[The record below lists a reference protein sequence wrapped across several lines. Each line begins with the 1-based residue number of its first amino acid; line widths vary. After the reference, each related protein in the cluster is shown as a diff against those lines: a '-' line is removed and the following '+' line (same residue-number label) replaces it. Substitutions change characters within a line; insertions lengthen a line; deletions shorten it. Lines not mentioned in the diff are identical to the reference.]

1 MPDYD
6 APWLS
11 RTNTRPSHLTHLWN
25 QSYDRIA
32 STNWLYEYTKNQ
44 EHGKS
49 LDPFARG
56 QIFSSAV
63 AEEIELFTDKHA
75 TWGQIFD
82 EKKGLS
88 SEIDVIVYREKPIV
102 TWPRAGYS
110 FVKPG
115 SVVATINCKVHLFPN
130 APSLDEFQE
139 TMRNLRY
146 ILGHSKPNYIVAEYV
161 NRTRRTWEQWKPN
174 LLKQG
179 WTDVFVLFDG
189 TEGNEERR
197 DDWHRFMK
205 EVSEL

>member
-1 MPDYD
+1 MSAANPK
-6 APWLS
+6 
-11 RTNTRPSHLTHLWN
+11 PSHLSHLWN

-32 STNWLYEYTKNQ
+32 STNWLYEYTKSQ

-49 LDPFARG
+49 LHPFARG

-88 SEIDVIVYREKPIV
+88 PEVDVIIYRGKPIV
-102 TWPRAGYS
+102 TWPRAGYA
-110 FVKPG
+110 FVKPEC
-115 SVVATINCKVHLFPN
+115 VVATINCKVHLFPN
-130 APSLDEFQE
+130 DPSLREFKE
-139 TMRNLRY
+139 TMGNLQG

-161 NRTRRTWEQWKPN
+161 NRTRITWEGWRPN

-179 WTDVFVLFDG
+179 WSDVFVLFDG
-189 TEGNEERR
+189 TGGDEERR

-205 EVSEL
+205 KVSEL